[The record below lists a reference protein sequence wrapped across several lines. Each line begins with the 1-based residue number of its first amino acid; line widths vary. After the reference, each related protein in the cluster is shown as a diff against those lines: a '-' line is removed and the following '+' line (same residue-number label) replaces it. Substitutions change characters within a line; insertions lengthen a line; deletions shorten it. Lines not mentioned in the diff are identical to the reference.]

1 MASPGNA
8 KDIVSQASLE
18 IGITQKPV
26 STVASSNDQDIV
38 QMLALL
44 ASVADEVL
52 LEEPY
57 KYILGDEVWC
67 TDKDGKPKDRPTTD
81 TDLILFDKRLAIN
94 GVKYRFL
101 KAKGLEFGE
110 EQRDFITRMNKIAG
124 RDAPVID
131 LDTDEGVVV

>member
-1 MASPGNA
+1 MAKPGNA
-8 KDIVSQASLE
+8 KDIVSDASLE
-18 IGITQKPV
+18 IGITLKPV

-44 ASVADEVL
+44 STVADEVL

-67 TDKDGKPKDRPTTD
+67 TDKDGKPKEKPTTD

-94 GVKYRFL
+94 GLKYRFL

-110 EQRDFITRMNKIAG
+110 EQRDFITRMNKIAA

-131 LDTDEGVVV
+131 LDEDEGVVR

>member
-1 MASPGNA
+1 MAAPGNA

-18 IGITQKPV
+18 IGITQRPV
-26 STVASSNDQDIV
+26 STVSSTNDQDIA

-44 ASVADEVL
+44 SNVADELL

-57 KYILGDEVWC
+57 KYVLGDGVWC
-67 TDKDGKPKDRPTTD
+67 TDKDGVPKDRPTTD
-81 TDLILFDKRLAIN
+81 TDLILFDKRLAID
-94 GVKYRFL
+94 GAKYRFL

-124 RDAPVID
+124 RDAPVLD
-131 LDTDEGVVV
+131 LDVDEGRTA